1 MNQDFSIA
9 RTGRTSCFPKVYDH
23 ASPNISSL
31 KAIGAFGAANPFL
44 EIKGS
49 TGTGGWDLEPGK
61 PVQDGNRITV
71 TLDARAK
78 AGLMHNDMV
87 TPFERRIDLPR
98 VPAGTYQISVR
109 DHAGNEIGS
118 TTLHMLNPY

>member
-1 MNQDFSIA
+1 MNRDLSVFPG
-9 RTGRTSCFPKVYDH
+9 GRTACFPKVWDH

-44 EIKGS
+44 EISGS
-49 TGTGGWDLEPGK
+49 TATGGWDLEPGK
-61 PVQDGNRITV
+61 PVRDGNRITV

-78 AGLMHNDMV
+78 HGLMHNDMV
-87 TPFERRIDLPR
+87 TSFERRIDLPR
-98 VPAGTYQISVR
+98 VPEGTYQVSVR

-118 TTLHMLNPY
+118 TTLHIFNPY